1 MPKHSVAISESGR
14 HGISKFRL
22 RASFHSRNSS
32 SIEGS
37 SLFSNRNAGRSI
49 GGALDWTAAVCATA
63 SVVPIERPDEGGGF
77 PRRPNDLGFAIDPSS
92 AAIGAAI
99 GLMVV

>member
-22 RASFHSRNSS
+22 RASFHCRNSS
-32 SIEGS
+32 SSEGNS
-37 SLFSNRNAGRSI
+37 FFFDKRTGRSI
-49 GGALDWTAAVCATA
+49 EGPVDWTLVACATV

-77 PRRPNDLGFAIDPSS
+77 PRRPNDLWFTIDPSS
-92 AAIGAAI
+92 A
-99 GLMVV
+99 